1 MAGIEGLDCLP
12 LARANSLTADTGRGG
27 EKKERFMAETP
38 RQQEGLQR
46 VQIGLTGLAGV
57 VLLVGLAN
65 IVIDKARVDD
75 PTVPPPTVPTLDVN
89 AVSPKEP
96 LAELGVQPAPEQAP
110 IVPDLQPDP
119 NLKKPMDREI
129 PPAAR

>member
-1 MAGIEGLDCLP
+1 M
-12 LARANSLTADTGRGG
+12 ADT
-27 EKKERFMAETP
+27 P
-38 RQQEGLQR
+38 RRQEGLQR

-65 IVIDKARVDD
+65 IVIEKARLDD
-75 PTVPPPTVPTLDVN
+75 ATLPPTAVPTLTTTTN
-89 AVSPKEP
+89 ATAPKEP

-119 NLKKPMDREI
+119 NLKKPMDRD
-129 PPAAR
+129 PAQPR

>member
-1 MAGIEGLDCLP
+1 
-12 LARANSLTADTGRGG
+12 
-27 EKKERFMAETP
+27 MAEQH
-38 RQQEGLQR
+38 RRQEGLQR

-75 PTVPPPTVPTLDVN
+75 PSVPPPTVPTLDVN
-89 AVSPKEP
+89 AVAPKEP

-110 IVPDLQPDP
+110 VVPDLQPDP
-119 NLKKPMDREI
+119 NLQKPMDRD
-129 PPAAR
+129 PPPVDGR

>member
-1 MAGIEGLDCLP
+1 M
-12 LARANSLTADTGRGG
+12 ADT
-27 EKKERFMAETP
+27 P
-38 RQQEGLQR
+38 RRQEGLQR

-65 IVIDKARVDD
+65 IVIEKARLDD
-75 PTVPPPTVPTLDVN
+75 TASPPPVVPTLTQN

-110 IVPDLQPDP
+110 LVPDLQPDP
-119 NLKKPMDREI
+119 NIRKPMDQD
-129 PPAAR
+129 PNQPAQQR

>member
-1 MAGIEGLDCLP
+1 M
-12 LARANSLTADTGRGG
+12 ADT
-27 EKKERFMAETP
+27 P
-38 RQQEGLQR
+38 RRQEGLQR

-65 IVIDKARVDD
+65 IVIEKARIDD
-75 PTVPPPTVPTLDVN
+75 AAQPPPVVPTLTQN
-89 AVSPKEP
+89 AVSAKDP

-119 NLKKPMDREI
+119 NIRNRDAQQQR
-129 PPAAR
+129 

>member
-1 MAGIEGLDCLP
+1 
-12 LARANSLTADTGRGG
+12 
-27 EKKERFMAETP
+27 MAETP
-38 RQQEGLQR
+38 RRQEGLQR

-65 IVIDKARVDD
+65 IVIEKARVDD
-75 PTVPPPTVPTLDVN
+75 PAVPTLETN

-119 NLKKPMDREI
+119 NLKKPMDQDLQ
-129 PPAAR
+129 PATP

>member
-1 MAGIEGLDCLP
+1 M
-12 LARANSLTADTGRGG
+12 TADTGRGG
-27 EKKERFMAETP
+27 KEKEHLMAETP
-38 RQQEGLQR
+38 RRQEGLQR

-65 IVIDKARVDD
+65 IVIDKARIDD
-75 PTVPPPTVPTLDVN
+75 PTVPPPTVPTLDAN
-89 AVSPKEP
+89 AVTPKDP

-119 NLKKPMDREI
+119 NLKKPMDRDLQ
-129 PPAAR
+129 PSR